1 MSLTDFGKN
10 NQDIKKIES
19 ELVSLSD
26 KQKLYLIDTMNLNKN
41 KTNENLYPSVQEK
54 VKTNQTIWNSLI
66 EKLFS
71 KNDSNKNH
79 IDN

>member
-1 MSLTDFGKN
+1 M
-10 NQDIKKIES
+10 
-19 ELVSLSD
+19 LSD

-66 EKLFS
+66 ENYFLR
-71 KNDSNKNH
+71 NDSNKKY